1 MVMMKLIQM
10 IDLKML
16 VVRCTEMTSCRS
28 LVLSSI
34 VESYVP
40 VRSFVEQAL
49 VKQFEID
56 STGLDY

>member
-16 VVRCTEMTSCRS
+16 VRCAEMTSCRS

-34 VESYVP
+34 VESYLP
-40 VRSFVEQAL
+40 ARSFVEQAL